1 MQHPNIRALILYVW
15 IVFVLL
21 GITASI
27 VSAFSLVKPKPQ
39 DLAAPA
45 SWCAK
50 GDGVA
55 CFYVAQ
61 NLLFGDKKASDIV
74 RARAFYSRACVLGVS
89 NACYEFSKLQASPA
103 RMYAS
108 YWRLWERE
116 VLGQ

>member
-1 MQHPNIRALILYVW
+1 M
-15 IVFVLL
+15 LL

-27 VSAFSLVKPKPQ
+27 VSAFSLVKPKSQ
-39 DLAAPA
+39 DLTAPA

-74 RARAFYSRACVLGVS
+74 RARAFYHKACALKVA
-89 NACYEFSKLQASPA
+89 NACYELSKLQAPPA

-116 VLGQ
+116 ALGQYDIALALSKR

>member
-1 MQHPNIRALILYVW
+1 M
-15 IVFVLL
+15 LL

-27 VSAFSLVKPKPQ
+27 VSAFGLAQPKPQ
-39 DLAAPA
+39 DLTAPA

-55 CFYVAQ
+55 CVYVAQ
-61 NLLFGDKKASDIV
+61 NLLFADKKASDIV
-74 RARAFYSRACVLGVS
+74 RARAFYYRACALKVA
-89 NACYEFSKLQASPA
+89 NACYELSKLQAHPS

-116 VLGQ
+116 TLGAWE